1 MSLLDADGNPV
12 PENCGTYCPD
22 CGSSEKDHETV
33 FGFGGHV
40 LVICKK
46 CGQRL
51 ARNAEP
57 EVTV

>member
-1 MSLLDADGNPV
+1 MSGLLDADGNPV
-12 PENCGTYCPD
+12 LDREACLCPD
-22 CGSSEKDHETV
+22 CGSGEKDHETV

-51 ARNAEP
+51 NAEA
-57 EVTV
+57 TA